1 MSPGGARRDVDPH
14 EWEVG
19 SMGVEV
25 SPGGARRD
33 ADLHEWEVGSLGVEV
48 SPGGARRHLDSHER
62 AASVLESG
70 GGFSP
75 RGARRDFD
83 RHEVVFRE
91 KCLCAFYWGK
101 EGWGV
106 SWGTLWVA

>member
-1 MSPGGARRDVDPH
+1 MSPGGARRDLDSH
-14 EWEVG
+14 ELVALKW
-19 SMGVEV
+19 
-25 SPGGARRD
+25 GG
-33 ADLHEWEVGSLGVEV
+33 GF
-48 SPGGARRHLDSHER
+48 SPGGARRHLDPHER
-62 AASVLESG
+62 AARVLQSG

-91 KCLCAFYWGK
+91 KCLCAFYWGE